1 LNDTRRDDNDKH
13 LPVGM
18 GQIDFTVIARALR
31 ETEWAGTCTHEL
43 YSFGHDCAA
52 HGKATFDRLLDSE
65 A

>member
-1 LNDTRRDDNDKH
+1 MTSTCPSVWGKS
-13 LPVGM
+13 
-18 GQIDFTVIARALR
+18 DFTVIARTLR

-43 YSFGHDCAA
+43 YSFGHDYAA